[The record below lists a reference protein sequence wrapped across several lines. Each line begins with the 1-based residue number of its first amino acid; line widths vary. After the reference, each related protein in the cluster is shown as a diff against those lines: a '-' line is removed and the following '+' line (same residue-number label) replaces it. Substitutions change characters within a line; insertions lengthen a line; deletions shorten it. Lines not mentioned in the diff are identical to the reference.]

1 MNNLELFKLAS
12 QWIKDGHQVIIGTVI
27 NTWGSAPRPL
37 GSVIIINQKG
47 DFEGSVS
54 GGCIEATV
62 IHEAIELIATQQ
74 SKILSFGVSDDTA
87 WSVGL
92 SCGGNISVH
101 LEPFGNLNELLK
113 DLLCQTTVP
122 AMLLVRPLIAG
133 SAQIVLQGQLN
144 SIKLPEVELSILE
157 TVTKKNQPQLI
168 DTTNNKVFIQPLV
181 ADFHIIVVGAVHI
194 AQHLVPL
201 LKSLDFRVTLIDPRT
216 AFANATRFPDVSI
229 THEWPQEIL
238 PTLPIDHRTGLV
250 TLTHDPKIDNPAILF
265 FLKTNAFYVG
275 CLGSKKTHGKRV
287 SFLNEEGLSE
297 TQIEKIS
304 APVGLDLGGRSP
316 SEIALAIASEI
327 VIKKYRG
334 NKDA

>member
-1 MNNLELFKLAS
+1 MNNLELFQLAS
-12 QWIKDGHQVIIGTVI
+12 QWVKAGHQVIIGTVI

-37 GSVIIINQKG
+37 GSVIIINQDG

-54 GGCIEATV
+54 GGCIEAAV
-62 IHEAIELIATQQ
+62 IHESIELIATQQ
-74 SKILSFGVSDDTA
+74 SKVLSFGVSDDTA

-101 LEPFGNLNELLK
+101 LEPFSNLNDLLK

-122 AMLLVRPLIAG
+122 ALLLARPLAGG
-133 SAQIVLQGQLN
+133 SAQVILQEQTGSSPIPGIDL
-144 SIKLPEVELSILE
+144 LTLE
-157 TVTKKNQPQLI
+157 MAMKKNKPQLVSTA
-168 DTTNNKVFIQPLV
+168 DSEVFIQPLL
-181 ADFHIIVVGAVHI
+181 ANFHIIVVGAVHI

-201 LKSLDFRVTLIDPRT
+201 LKSLDFQVTLIDPRT
-216 AFANATRFPDVSI
+216 AFANATRFPGI
-229 THEWPQEIL
+229 TIAHDWPHEIF

-265 FLKTNAFYVG
+265 FLKTNSFYVG

-287 SFLNEEGLSE
+287 EFLNNEGLSE
-297 TQIEKIS
+297 DQIDKIS

-316 SEIALAIASEI
+316 SEIALAIAAEI
-327 VIKKYRG
+327 VCKKYKG
-334 NKDA
+334 SKND